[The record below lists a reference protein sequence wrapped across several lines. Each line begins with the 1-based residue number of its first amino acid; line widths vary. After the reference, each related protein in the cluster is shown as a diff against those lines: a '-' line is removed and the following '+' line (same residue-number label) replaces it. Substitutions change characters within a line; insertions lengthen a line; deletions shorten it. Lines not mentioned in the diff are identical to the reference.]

1 MKLIVG
7 LGNPGNDYNNTRHN
21 VGFIVVDNYLKDVQ
35 WKKEKD
41 SLIYVTNI
49 EGEKVCF
56 LKPQTFMN
64 LSGTAVL
71 KIVNYYDID
80 INDILVIHDDLD
92 LPIGIYK
99 LKVNSSSGGH
109 NGVNN
114 IIELLHTNSFARLK
128 IGIGKDNNIPT
139 VDYVLGKLSRD
150 QIESLDNDIYKEIIT
165 SFIKDGIDKTMLH
178 YNHKEVQ

>member
-7 LGNPGNDYNNTRHN
+7 LGNPGKEYINTRHN
-21 VGFIVVDNYLKDVQ
+21 VGFIVVDNYLKDVN

-41 SLIYVTNI
+41 ALTYVTNI

-64 LSGTAVL
+64 LSGNAVL
-71 KIVNYYDID
+71 RIVNYYDID
-80 INDILVIHDDLD
+80 IKDILVIHDDLD
-92 LPIGIYK
+92 LSIGTYK

-109 NGVNN
+109 NGINN
-114 IIELLHTNSFARLK
+114 IIELLHTDEFARLK
-128 IGIGKDNNIPT
+128 IGIGKDINIPT
-139 VDYVLGKLSRD
+139 VDYVLSKLSKS
-150 QIESLDNDIYKEIIT
+150 QIQSLDDEVYKDIIN

-178 YNHKEVQ
+178 FNHRDIK